1 VPTALDSGRNSTNN
15 SALDLPTTKTIRLYR
30 WVHQVPSAALGGYL
44 QERSRAVDRLPVAI
58 GDSRRKIPAGH
69 RVSKCW
75 NTCTLHNKI
84 VGHLSALN
92 NCIWLYFM
100 FAVATISESY
110 LYLHDL
116 CVFVCVLCIFYV
128 YMGQVPEIKLMM
140 MMSSDSSL
148 MFRRSLTTV
157 DRISSH
163 DTRERF

>member
-1 VPTALDSGRNSTNN
+1 
-15 SALDLPTTKTIRLYR
+15 
-30 WVHQVPSAALGGYL
+30 
-44 QERSRAVDRLPVAI
+44 
-58 GDSRRKIPAGH
+58 
-69 RVSKCW
+69 
-75 NTCTLHNKI
+75 
-84 VGHLSALN
+84 
-92 NCIWLYFM
+92 M